1 MGKIVSEGLGEVQ
14 EFIDICDMAVGMSRT
29 ISGKIIPSE
38 RPEHMMMEQWSPLG
52 IVGVITAF
60 NFPVAV
66 CGWNAALALICG
78 DLIVW
83 KPAPTAC
90 MVSIA
95 LAKIMCGVL
104 EKNGWKNVMTVACG
118 EADIGNA
125 LVVDERVP
133 LISFTGSTKVGRHV
147 SAEVHRRFG
156 KTILELGGNNAS
168 IVMPD
173 CNLDMAFAGSVFG
186 AVGTCGQRCTSLR
199 RLFIHESIYDSFV
212 ARLVK
217 AYPGFNDRMGDP
229 MDENTLLGPLH
240 SKMGLDGYLNGI
252 EEIKKQGGKILYGG
266 ARVEGRDGNYVLPTI
281 AEINHDADIVKHEIF
296 GPVLYVFKFS
306 TLEEVIGWNN
316 EVPQGLSS
324 SLYTKD
330 MQNLFKWLGP
340 NGSDCGI
347 VNCNIGTS
355 GAEIGGAFGGEKETG
370 GGREAGSD
378 AWKQYMRRSTCTINY
393 GNELPLA

>member
-29 ISGKIIPSE
+29 ISGKVIPSE
-38 RPEHMMMEQWSPLG
+38 RPDHMMMEHWNPLG

-90 MVSIA
+90 LVSIA

-104 EKNGWKNVMTVACG
+104 EKNGFGNVMTVVCG
-118 EADIGNA
+118 DADIGNA
-125 LVVDERVP
+125 LVMDEKVP

-217 AYPGFNDRMGDP
+217 AYPGFNGRMGDP
-229 MDENTLLGPLH
+229 MDPDTLLGPLH
-240 SKMGLDGYLNGI
+240 SKMGLDGYLKGI

-296 GPVLYVFKFS
+296 APVLYVFKFS
-306 TLEEVIGWNN
+306 TLDEVIEWNN

-330 MQNLFKWLGP
+330 LQKLFQWVGP
-340 NGSDCGI
+340 TGSDCGL

-378 AWKQYMRRSTCTINY
+378 AWK
-393 GNELPLA
+393 